1 MVEHEHDEDDISSDI
16 VMTDED
22 GNEIEMVIVH
32 TFTSD
37 DQTYAVLLEK
47 NNPEGDGFITRVV
60 EENDDSFLV
69 FIEDDEE
76 WERVV
81 TVYNAEVAAMQNEQQ

>member
-1 MVEHEHDEDDISSDI
+1 MSEHEHDDELSDI
-16 VMTDED
+16 VMTDEE
-22 GNEIEMVIVH
+22 GNEIEMVLVH

-37 DQTYAVLLEK
+37 EQTYAVLLEK
-47 NNPEGDGFITRVV
+47 DNPAGDGFITRVV
-60 EENDDSFLV
+60 EEENESFLE

-81 TVYNAEVAAMQNEQQ
+81 TVYNAEVAAMENGQA